1 MAKLI
6 QKYFLFAVLLLALA
20 ASFAYSPP
28 WLRLCYG
35 LALFL
40 FGMQNI
46 EEGLRN
52 AAGGRLEGWMRKSTA
67 TPLKGVLFGT
77 GATLILQSSTLVALL
92 AMAFLSSGMITL
104 PGGIAII
111 LGTNL
116 GATGGVWLLALAG
129 QNLSLSPA
137 ALPMLV
143 FGILLGFFGGRS
155 RALGRV
161 LVGVALIFLGV
172 DEIKDG
178 FQAFGADI
186 DFSGTQIGGMAET
199 LLFFTV
205 GFLLTVVL
213 QSSHATLLLA
223 LAALS
228 GGQLTLMQGFAVAVG
243 SCVGT
248 SVSTALVGMLGS
260 DCSGRRLAVAHV
272 LFNVVTAALSL
283 AVWLPLTQAVILA
296 GQWLGMGALLQL
308 ALFHTLFNVLGIA
321 VFWKFQ
327 DRLARELTRRL
338 PDAADAGSLPE
349 ETAALEA
356 QYLNAN
362 MLLSPDTALA
372 ALGKEVRHLDKAGVE
387 TVCHAL
393 FLPPPLLYDETA
405 DDRNLPDPA
414 PPLDADVPRLY
425 ARQIKP
431 LFSSI
436 LEFAGKLD
444 PSDETQQRQLAA
456 EQTAAW
462 QIVETVKESQH
473 LQKNMQQYLS
483 DSASPANRDYLRL
496 RRHVFKT
503 LLLFR
508 RTDGADTEEARAEL
522 AHQLDAHI
530 ETLETLRGRAMVKLR
545 NKELNGWQ
553 ASSLLND
560 ITYARRIGRALAEIL
575 ASRNPLPEETAQA
588 DEGFAAQ
595 EAV

>member
-1 MAKLI
+1 MVNPV
-6 QKYFLFAVLLLALA
+6 QKYFLFAALLLALA
-20 ASFAYSPP
+20 ASFVYSPP

-52 AAGGRLEGWMRKSTA
+52 AAGGRLEGWMHKSTA
-67 TPLKGVLFGT
+67 TPLKGVVFGT
-77 GATLILQSSTLVALL
+77 GATLVLQSSTLVALL

-104 PGGIAII
+104 SGGIAII

-143 FGILLGFFGGRS
+143 FGILSGFFGGRS

-186 DFSGTQIGGMAET
+186 DFSGTQIGGMGET
-199 LLFFTV
+199 LLFFAV

-260 DCSGRRLAVAHV
+260 DRSGRRLAVAHV

-283 AVWLPLTQAVILA
+283 AVWWPLTQAVTLV

-327 DRLARELTRRL
+327 ERLARELTRRL
-338 PDAADAGSLPE
+338 PDTADADSLPE
-349 ETAALEA
+349 DTAALEP

-393 FLPPPLLYDETA
+393 FLPPALLYDETA
-405 DDRNLPDPA
+405 DDRSLPDPA
-414 PPLDADVPRLY
+414 PPLDTDVPRLY
-425 ARQIKP
+425 AWQIKP

-456 EQTAAW
+456 KQTAAW

-508 RTDGADTEEARAEL
+508 RADSANTEETRAEL
-522 AHQLDAHI
+522 ERQLDAHI

-560 ITYARRIGRALAEIL
+560 ITYARRIGRALADIL
-575 ASRNPLPEETAQA
+575 ASRNPLLEKTAQA